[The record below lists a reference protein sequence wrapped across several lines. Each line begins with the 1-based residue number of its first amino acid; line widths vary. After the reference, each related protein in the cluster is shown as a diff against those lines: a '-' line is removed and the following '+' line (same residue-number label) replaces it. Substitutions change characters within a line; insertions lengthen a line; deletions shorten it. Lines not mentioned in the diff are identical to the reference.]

1 MRAAVRRGALN
12 CKPTV
17 ERMNSLFLF
26 SGSPLFRQ
34 NGDLNWIIKDK
45 ILAFAGPSFER
56 HVSPEGYCTLA
67 PADYIPYF
75 QQKNVGLVV
84 RLNKKC
90 YNEQDFV
97 DAGIDHVE
105 AFFVD
110 GSCPSLEI
118 LHGVIDAFEQ
128 VPSDKAFAVHCKA
141 GLGRT
146 GTCIGGYLMKHYG
159 FTAKEAIAW
168 MRICRPG
175 CVIGPQQQY
184 LEKIQQLMWNEGVA
198 AGYIEMPQVG
208 GGKDEMGAASC
219 SPTSMTS
226 TEILEDDDMPDAIIG
241 RAGQAE
247 SLLAARAGRQSKP
260 PSVTTSITSTP
271 VTPEAREKTSVAV
284 TPDSATGP
292 TMWCG

>member
-1 MRAAVRRGALN
+1 M
-12 CKPTV
+12 
-17 ERMNSLFLF
+17 
-26 SGSPLFRQ
+26 
-34 NGDLNWIIKDK
+34 
-45 ILAFAGPSFER
+45 AFAGPSFER

-128 VPSDKAFAVHCKA
+128 VPADKAFAVHCKA

-146 GTCIGGYLMKHYG
+146 GTCIGAYLMKHYG

-184 LEKIQQLMWNEGVA
+184 LEKIQNLMWQEGVA
-198 AGYIEMPQVG
+198 AGYIEMPRNCEEDHMVE
-208 GGKDEMGAASC
+208 KFTTN

-226 TEILEDDDMPDAIIG
+226 TEILDDYEMPDAIIG
-241 RAGQAE
+241 RAGQADG
-247 SLLAARAGRQSKP
+247 LLAARAGRHQNNINTDNHHHHHTKP
-260 PSVTTSITSTP
+260 TIITTAIP
-271 VTPEAREKTSVAV
+271 VTPESREKLSVAV
-284 TPDSATGP
+284 TPDSAALKP
-292 TMWCG
+292 TMWCT

>member
-1 MRAAVRRGALN
+1 
-12 CKPTV
+12 
-17 ERMNSLFLF
+17 
-26 SGSPLFRQ
+26 
-34 NGDLNWIIKDK
+34 LNWIVKDK

-128 VPSDKAFAVHCKA
+128 VPADKAFAVHCKA

-184 LEKIQQLMWNEGVA
+184 LEKIQQLMWQEGVA
-198 AGYIEMPQVG
+198 AGYIEMPRGDVI
-208 GGKDEMGAASC
+208 DEKVASC

-226 TEILEDDDMPDAIIG
+226 TEILDDAEMPDAIIG
-241 RAGQAE
+241 RVGQAE
-247 SLLAARAGRQSKP
+247 SLLAARAGRQPSAK
-260 PSVTTSITSTP
+260 PSVNTSIPMTSTP
-271 VTPEAREKTSVAV
+271 VTPESREKASVAV
-284 TPDSATGP
+284 TPDSSAGP

>member
-1 MRAAVRRGALN
+1 LI
-12 CKPTV
+12 
-17 ERMNSLFLF
+17 
-26 SGSPLFRQ
+26 Q

-56 HVSPEGYCTLA
+56 YVSPEGYCTLA

-105 AFFVD
+105 AYFTD
-110 GSCPSLEI
+110 GSCPSMEI

-128 VPSDKAFAVHCKA
+128 VPADKAFAVHCKA

-146 GTCIGGYLMKHYG
+146 GTCIGAYLMKHYG

-175 CVIGPQQQY
+175 CVIGPQQQFM
-184 LEKIQQLMWNEGVA
+184 EKIQKMMWDEGVA
-198 AGYIEMPQVG
+198 AGYIEMPSQDI
-208 GGKDEMGAASC
+208 KDRMYDLQAC
-219 SPTSMTS
+219 SPTSMTTVDS
-226 TEILEDDDMPDAIIG
+226 DMPDAIAG

-247 SLLAARAGRQSKP
+247 GLLSARAGRSNHSASNKSTSSPSSIHSK
-260 PSVTTSITSTP
+260 TSTP
-271 VTPEAREKTSVAV
+271 VTPEARDKLSVAI
-284 TPDSATGP
+284 TPDAATGP

>member
-1 MRAAVRRGALN
+1 VFGECTSVGNIPLTLA
-12 CKPTV
+12 
-17 ERMNSLFLF
+17 FLF
-26 SGSPLFRQ
+26 SVQ

-56 HVSPEGYCTLA
+56 HVSPEGYCTLS

-105 AFFVD
+105 AYFTD
-110 GSCPSLEI
+110 GSCPSMEI

-146 GTCIGGYLMKHYG
+146 GTCIGAYLMKHYG

-175 CVIGPQQQY
+175 CVIGPQQQF
-184 LEKIQQLMWNEGVA
+184 LGKIQQMMWDEGVA
-198 AGYIEMPQVG
+198 AGYIEMPRDKNDDRLFESQ
-208 GGKDEMGAASC
+208 SC
-219 SPTSMTS
+219 SPTSMTMDES
-226 TEILEDDDMPDAIIG
+226 DLPDAITG
-241 RAGQAE
+241 RAGQADA
-247 SLLAARAGRQSKP
+247 LLAARAGRNNNSSSSF
-260 PSVTTSITSTP
+260 PSTTALLP
-271 VTPEAREKTSVAV
+271 VTPEAREKVSVAI
-284 TPDSATGP
+284 TPDSGVKS

>member
-1 MRAAVRRGALN
+1 M
-12 CKPTV
+12 
-17 ERMNSLFLF
+17 
-26 SGSPLFRQ
+26 
-34 NGDLNWIIKDK
+34 NWIIKDK

-128 VPSDKAFAVHCKA
+128 VPADKSFAVHCKA

-184 LEKIQQLMWNEGVA
+184 LEKIQQLMWDEGVA
-198 AGYIEMPQVG
+198 AGYIEMPN
-208 GGKDEMGAASC
+208 GKLDNGKHI
-219 SPTSMTS
+219 SPYSPSSRTS
-226 TEILEDDDMPDAIIG
+226 TTAHLDDTSNDTDMEEDAVIG

-247 SLLAARAGRQSKP
+247 SLLAARANRTKSNGSTIP
-260 PSVTTSITSTP
+260 ATP
-271 VTPEAREKTSVAV
+271 VTPESREKLAATV
-284 TPDSATGP
+284 TPDSSSRT
-292 TMWCG
+292 TMWCT